1 MKRRDAL
8 RNLSC
13 GTLAG
18 AGLLTARSPLAAVF
32 AQEKPV
38 SLRGV
43 PVPKITDIQTVLTA
57 PNRIRLVLVKVQTSE
72 PGLYGWGCATFT
84 QRALVVK
91 TAIDDYLRPFL
102 IGRRVDEIE
111 DIFQS
116 SYVSSYWRNGGVL
129 FNAMSGV
136 DIALWDILG
145 KRANMPLYQLLG
157 GKVRHGA
164 DCYYHASGRDF
175 AEVEEN
181 VRKGMSL
188 GFRYVRIQGGVP
200 GLSTYG
206 ARSTD
211 GPAAA
216 AAPAAE
222 AIGPTNPRS
231 IWESAP
237 YVRMLPKLFEH
248 VRTKVGD
255 EVELLHDVH
264 ERVQLNEAINLCKA
278 LEPYRLFFLEDPFPP
293 EDNEW
298 FRQLRQQ
305 TSIPIAMGELFNTV
319 QEYLPLISNRLID
332 FIRIH
337 ISQIGGLSP
346 ARKVAALSEF
356 FGVRTAWHGPG
367 DASPVAHAAQLAL
380 ELATYNF
387 GIHEGGNFPQ
397 ETRDVFRGAPVQKD
411 GYMIASDA
419 PGHGVD
425 VDEKLAAKFPFP
437 PGPPNFDYSWGTTRR
452 RDGTVIRP

>member
-1 MKRRDAL
+1 M
-8 RNLSC
+8 
-13 GTLAG
+13 
-18 AGLLTARSPLAAVF
+18 
-32 AQEKPV
+32 
-38 SLRGV
+38 
-43 PVPKITDIQTVLTA
+43 
-57 PNRIRLVLVKVQTSE
+57 
-72 PGLYGWGCATFT
+72 
-84 QRALVVK
+84 
-91 TAIDDYLRPFL
+91 
-102 IGRRVDEIE
+102 
-111 DIFQS
+111 
-116 SYVSSYWRNGGVL
+116 
-129 FNAMSGV
+129 
-136 DIALWDILG
+136 
-145 KRANMPLYQLLG
+145 
-157 GKVRHGA
+157 
-164 DCYYHASGRDF
+164 
-175 AEVEEN
+175 
-181 VRKGMSL
+181 
-188 GFRYVRIQGGVP
+188 RIQGGVP
-200 GLSTYG
+200 GLATYG
-206 ARSTD
+206 TRS
-211 GPAAA
+211 GSPASAA
-216 AAPAAE
+216 GQATE
-222 AIGPTNPRS
+222 AIGPTNPRA

-248 VRTKVGD
+248 IRSKVGD

-298 FRQLRQQ
+298 FRQLRQH

-380 ELATYNF
+380 ELSTYNF
-387 GIHEGGNFPQ
+387 GIHEGGNFPA
-397 ETRDVFRGAPVQKD
+397 ETREVFRGAPVQKD

-425 VDEKLAAKFPFP
+425 VDEKLAAKFPIP

-452 RDGTVIRP
+452 KDGTVIRP

>member
-1 MKRRDAL
+1 MDRRHLL
-8 RNLSC
+8 RTLAS

-18 AGLLTARSPLAAVF
+18 AGLLSTRSPFAAAF
-32 AQEKPV
+32 AQEKPAA
-38 SLRGV
+38 LRGV
-43 PVPKITDIQTVLTA
+43 PAPKIADIQTVLTA
-57 PNRIRLVLVKVQTSE
+57 PNGIRLVLVKVLTSE

-91 TAIDDYLRPFL
+91 TAIDQYLRPFL
-102 IGRRVDEIE
+102 VGRRVDEIE

-116 SYVSSYWRNGGVL
+116 SYVSSYWRNGPVL

-145 KRANMPLYQLLG
+145 KRANLPLHQLLG

-175 AEVEEN
+175 QEVEDN

-188 GFRYVRIQGGVP
+188 GFRFVRIQGGVP

-206 ARSTD
+206 TRTTGAGDT
-211 GPAAA
+211 AANA
-216 AAPAAE
+216 NDAV
-222 AIGPTNPRS
+222 GPTNPRA

-248 VRTKVGD
+248 IRSTVGD
-255 EVELLHDVH
+255 EVQLLHDVH
-264 ERVQLNEAINLCKA
+264 ERVQLNEAINLCRA
-278 LEPYRLFFLEDPFPP
+278 LEPYNLFFLEDPFPP

-298 FRQLRQQ
+298 FRQLRQH

-380 ELATYNF
+380 ELASYNF
-387 GIHEGGNFPQ
+387 GIHEGGNFPA
-397 ETRDVFRGAPVQKD
+397 ETREVFRGAPVQQD

-425 VDEKLAAKFPFP
+425 VDETLAAKFPFP